1 MEREERSVQ
10 EYYAI
15 DIMHILSYVW
25 KHAWAVVLSGVLA
38 ALIGLVT
45 ALFIMKPVY
54 SAEVRLYVE
63 VNAGG
68 VSSSNLTAARSLVKT
83 CGTILSGRSTLD
95 RVIEQAGLDCDWKDL
110 NRMIVCEASGDT
122 EILRIQVSCDDPYLA
137 SDIANTI
144 AEVLPERVEEIVA
157 GTSMKLVDAA
167 KPNPEKVGPSG
178 LKYTVVGGL
187 LGALLIVAVLVVLAL
202 LDDTIHDE
210 EYVTRTYNYPIL
222 GKVPDLLSSGGR
234 SYGYYTRSE
243 ETDRGKGA

>member
-15 DIMHILSYVW
+15 DIMNILSYVW

-122 EILRIQVSCDDPYLA
+122 EILRIQVSCDDP
-137 SDIANTI
+137 
-144 AEVLPERVEEIVA
+144 
-157 GTSMKLVDAA
+157 
-167 KPNPEKVGPSG
+167 
-178 LKYTVVGGL
+178 
-187 LGALLIVAVLVVLAL
+187 
-202 LDDTIHDE
+202 
-210 EYVTRTYNYPIL
+210 
-222 GKVPDLLSSGGR
+222 
-234 SYGYYTRSE
+234 
-243 ETDRGKGA
+243 